1 MSNKKDVRPTAHKPI
16 PRFPPD
22 ASPEQIAW
30 VASATP
36 RSLAIYE
43 QGTAEQII
51 RMNVEPSLR
60 MNGHGIVQI
69 GDVVSAQNNG
79 TDLRDAWFDVERVQY
94 MAGWVLLAYT
104 FVDHQI
110 GEAFHVLAI
119 MPEDLYHRRMQIV

>member
-1 MSNKKDVRPTAHKPI
+1 MSNKKDVRTIAHKPI
-16 PRFPPD
+16 PRFPRD

-43 QGTAEQII
+43 QGASEQIM
-51 RMNVEPSLR
+51 RMSVEPSLR
-60 MNGHGIVQI
+60 MNGHGTVQI
-69 GDVVSAQNNG
+69 GDVVSVQPPG
-79 TDLRDAWFDVERVQY
+79 GDLRDEWFDVERVQY